1 MGDGFPL
8 IDIVLFAM
16 VAAFLFLRLRSVLGR
31 RTGHER
37 PRPNPFAPPAPE
49 QRPGARPGT
58 LDDMARGEPRGDVVR
73 PLPRPESPREPSR
86 ESARAPVAATGG
98 TPLATGLAEIK
109 LADPSFHEDTF
120 LGGAR
125 VAFEMIVEAFA
136 RGDLA
141 TLRPLLADD
150 VYEKFAGAIRA
161 RQAAN
166 ETLETTLSGIRI
178 LDFLEARMDGRTAVA
193 TVKVVS
199 DQINVLRDSDGKAI
213 DGDPAKPVEVVDL
226 WTFSR
231 NTRSR
236 DPNWTLI
243 ATRTPN

>member
-37 PRPNPFAPPAPE
+37 QRPNPIAQRAPE
-49 QRPGARPGT
+49 QRPDAAARPGI
-58 LDDMARGEPRGDVVR
+58 VR
-73 PLPRPESPREPSR
+73 PLPTARPEPMRP
-86 ESARAPVAATGG
+86 AAPLGA
-98 TPLATGLAEIK
+98 TPLATALAEIK
-109 LADPSFHEDTF
+109 LADPAFHEDSF

-125 VAFEMIVEAFA
+125 VAFEMIVEAYA

-150 VYEKFAGAIRA
+150 VYEKFASAIRA
-161 RQAAN
+161 RESAG
-166 ETLETTLSGIRI
+166 ETLETTLSAVRS
-178 LDFLEARMDGRTAVA
+178 LDIIEARMESRVA
-193 TVKVVS
+193 IVTIKVVS
-199 DQINVLRDSDGKAI
+199 DQINLLRDRNGTVI
-213 DGDPAKPVEVVDL
+213 EGDPAKPVEVVDL

>member
-31 RTGHER
+31 RTGEER
-37 PRPNPFAPPAPE
+37 QRPNPFVRPVAGQRPDQRPDQRPAP
-49 QRPGARPGT
+49 
-58 LDDMARGEPRGDVVR
+58 RGEVR
-73 PLPRPESPREPSR
+73 PLPLEAIRPRVDVAGPVPGP
-86 ESARAPVAATGG
+86 APAA
-98 TPLATGLAEIK
+98 TPLATSLAEIK
-109 LADPSFHEDTF
+109 LADPNFHEDSF
-120 LGGAR
+120 LSGAR
-125 VAFEMIVEAFA
+125 VAFEMIIEAFA

-150 VYEKFAGAIRA
+150 VYEKFAGAIKA
-161 RQAAN
+161 REATG
-166 ETLETTLSGIRI
+166 EVLETTLSGLRI
-178 LDFLEARMDGRTAVA
+178 LDIVEARMDGRVA
-193 TVKVVS
+193 IVTVKFVS
-199 DQINVLRDSDGKAI
+199 DQINILRDRTGAVL

-231 NTRSR
+231 NTRGR

-243 ATRTPN
+243 ATRTPH

>member
-8 IDIVLFAM
+8 IDVVLFAM

-31 RTGHER
+31 RTGQER
-37 PRPNPFAPPAPE
+37 QRPNPFVRPASE
-49 QRPGARPGT
+49 QRPGQPPAQRPE
-58 LDDMARGEPRGDVVR
+58 ARGEIR
-73 PLPRPESPREPSR
+73 PLPRLEAVRPRNDNDGDNDG
-86 ESARAPVAATGG
+86 AAAV
-98 TPLATGLAEIK
+98 TPLATGLAQVK
-109 LADPSFHEDTF
+109 LAEPAFDEEGF

-125 VAFEMIVEAFA
+125 VAFEMIIEAFA
-136 RGDLA
+136 HGDLVR
-141 TLRPLLADD
+141 LRPLLADD
-150 VYEKFAGAIRA
+150 VYEKFAGAIKA
-161 RQAAN
+161 REAAG

-178 LDFLEARMDGRTAVA
+178 LDIVEARMDGRVA
-193 TVKVVS
+193 IVTVKAVS
-199 DQINVLRDSDGKAI
+199 DQINLLRDRSGAVI

-231 NTRSR
+231 VTRAR

>member
-31 RTGHER
+31 RTGQER
-37 PRPNPFAPPAPE
+37 QRPNPLMQRAPE
-49 QRPGARPGT
+49 QRPDPG
-58 LDDMARGEPRGDVVR
+58 ARGETRVDPRTNVVR
-73 PLPRPESPREPSR
+73 PLPPRAEPARP
-86 ESARAPVAATGG
+86 ATPLVGNA

-125 VAFEMIVEAFA
+125 VAFEMIIEAYA

-150 VYEKFAGAIRA
+150 VYEQFASAIRA
-161 RQAAN
+161 RETAG

-178 LDFLEARMDGRTAVA
+178 LDVIEARMEGRTAVV

-199 DQINVLRDSDGKAI
+199 DQINLLRDRAGTVV
-213 DGDPAKPVEVVDL
+213 DGDAAKATEVVDL

-231 NTRSR
+231 NTRAR
-236 DPNWTLI
+236 DPNWALI

>member
-1 MGDGFPL
+1 MGENFPL
-8 IDIVLFAM
+8 IDVVLFAM

-31 RTGHER
+31 RTGHEQQ
-37 PRPNPFAPPAPE
+37 RPNPFVRPAADRSAPDK
-49 QRPGARPGT
+49 RPDA
-58 LDDMARGEPRGDVVR
+58 LGEIR
-73 PLPRPESPREPSR
+73 PLPGPHVEPIRPRPEPEV
-86 ESARAPVAATGG
+86 AR

-109 LADPSFHEDTF
+109 LAEPSFHEDTF
-120 LGGAR
+120 LAGAR
-125 VAFEMIVEAFA
+125 VAFEMIVEAFM
-136 RGDLA
+136 RGDLS

-161 RQAAN
+161 RQAAG

-178 LDFLEARMDGRTAVA
+178 IDVVEARMDGRTALV
-193 TVKVVS
+193 TVKFVS
-199 DQINVLRDSDGKAI
+199 DQINLLRDRAGTVI

-231 NTRSR
+231 DTKAR

-243 ATRTPN
+243 ATRTAH

>member
-8 IDIVLFAM
+8 IDILLFAM

-31 RTGHER
+31 RTGQER
-37 PRPNPFAPPAPE
+37 QRPNPFAPRAPE
-49 QRPGARPGT
+49 QRPGPRPGT
-58 LDDMARGEPRGDVVR
+58 LDDIARGEARSDPRGDVVR
-73 PLPRPESPREPSR
+73 PLPAPREPV
-86 ESARAPVAATGG
+86 RAPLAGASA
-98 TPLATGLAEIK
+98 TPLATALAEIK

-150 VYEKFAGAIRA
+150 VYEKFAGAIKS
-161 RQAAN
+161 RQASD
-166 ETLETTLSGIRI
+166 ETLETTLNGIRI
-178 LDFLEARMDGRTAVA
+178 LDIIEARMDGRTAIV

-199 DQINVLRDSDGKAI
+199 DQINVLRDRAGTVL
-213 DGDPAKPVEVVDL
+213 DGDVTKPVEVVDL

-231 NTRSR
+231 NTRAR

-243 ATRTPN
+243 ATRTPH

>member
-8 IDIVLFAM
+8 IDVVLFAM

-31 RTGHER
+31 RTGQER
-37 PRPNPFAPPAPE
+37 QRPNPFVRPAAEP
-49 QRPGARPGT
+49 RPGQPPE
-58 LDDMARGEPRGDVVR
+58 ARGEIR
-73 PLPRPESPREPSR
+73 PLPRLEAVRPRNDNNG
-86 ESARAPVAATGG
+86 AAAV

-109 LADPSFHEDTF
+109 LAEPTFDEEGF

-125 VAFEMIVEAFA
+125 VAFEMIIEAFA
-136 RGDLA
+136 RGDLVR
-141 TLRPLLADD
+141 LRPLLADD
-150 VYEKFAGAIRA
+150 VYEKFAGAIKA
-161 RQAAN
+161 R
-166 ETLETTLSGIRI
+166 ETAGEKLATTLSGIRI
-178 LDFLEARMDGRTAVA
+178 LDIVEARMDERVAVV

-199 DQINVLRDSDGKAI
+199 DQINLLRDRGGAVI

-231 NTRSR
+231 HTRAR

>member
-31 RTGHER
+31 RTGQER
-37 PRPNPFAPPAPE
+37 QRPNPFVRSAND
-49 QRPGARPGT
+49 QRPGQNPGQRP
-58 LDDMARGEPRGDVVR
+58 LPRGEVR
-73 PLPRPESPREPSR
+73 PLPLEPVRPRAETSPSAVAPS
-86 ESARAPVAATGG
+86 T

-109 LADPSFHEDTF
+109 LADPNFHEDSF
-120 LGGAR
+120 LGGSR
-125 VAFEMIVEAFA
+125 VAFEMIIEAYA

-150 VYEKFAGAIRA
+150 VYEKFAGAIKA
-161 RQAAN
+161 REAAG
-166 ETLETTLSGIRI
+166 ETLETTLSALRI
-178 LDFLEARMDGRTAVA
+178 LDVVEARMDGRVA
-193 TVKVVS
+193 IVTVKFVS
-199 DQINVLRDSDGKAI
+199 DQINILRDRSGAVL
-213 DGDPAKPVEVVDL
+213 DGDPTKPVEVVDL

-231 NTRSR
+231 HTRGR

-243 ATRTPN
+243 ATRTPH

>member
-31 RTGHER
+31 RTGNER
-37 PRPNPFAPPAPE
+37 QRPNPFAQRAPE
-49 QRPGARPGT
+49 RPDQPG
-58 LDDMARGEPRGDVVR
+58 MREPRPDIVR
-73 PLPRPESPREPSR
+73 PLPTIRPEPMRP
-86 ESARAPVAATGG
+86 APDLKAAA
-98 TPLATGLAEIK
+98 TPLATGVAEIK
-109 LADPSFHEDTF
+109 LADPNFHDDSF
-120 LGGAR
+120 LAGAR
-125 VAFEMIVEAFA
+125 VAFEMIVEAYA

-161 RQAAN
+161 RESAG

-178 LDFLEARMDGRTAVA
+178 LDIVEARMDGRVAAV
-193 TVKVVS
+193 TVKFVS
-199 DQINVLRDSDGKAI
+199 DQINLLRDRAGSVL

-231 NTRSR
+231 HTRAR

-243 ATRTPN
+243 ATRTPH

>member
-31 RTGHER
+31 RTGQER
-37 PRPNPFAPPAPE
+37 QRPNPFVQRAPD
-49 QRPGARPGT
+49 QRPGQPAGARP
-58 LDDMARGEPRGDVVR
+58 EPPRPTVVR
-73 PLPRPESPREPSR
+73 PLPAPRAEP
-86 ESARAPVAATGG
+86 AHPVSDGGAAS
-98 TPLATGLAEIK
+98 TPLATGVAEIK
-109 LADPSFHEDTF
+109 LADPAFHEDSF
-120 LGGAR
+120 LAGAR
-125 VAFEMIVEAFA
+125 IAFEMIVEAYA

-150 VYEKFAGAIRA
+150 VYEKFASAIRA
-161 RQAAN
+161 RESAG
-166 ETLETTLSGIRI
+166 ETLETTLSGIRGI
-178 LDFLEARMDGRTAVA
+178 DMVEARMEGRVAVV

-199 DQINVLRDSDGKAI
+199 DQINLLRDRAGTVL

-231 NTRSR
+231 NTRAR

>member
-1 MGDGFPL
+1 MGEGTL
-8 IDIVLFAM
+8 IDVVLFAM

-37 PRPNPFAPPAPE
+37 QRPNPFAPPAADPTQNQKRPDADAARPFGTGGVVPLSTARVE
-49 QRPGARPGT
+49 PIRPRVEPGA
-58 LDDMARGEPRGDVVR
+58 
-73 PLPRPESPREPSR
+73 
-86 ESARAPVAATGG
+86 

-109 LADPSFHEDTF
+109 LADPNFHDDSFLAGT
-120 LGGAR
+120 R
-125 VAFEMIVEAFA
+125 VAFEMIVEAYA

-150 VYEKFAGAIRA
+150 VYEKFAGAIKA
-161 RQAAN
+161 REAAG
-166 ETLETTLSGIRI
+166 ETLESTLSGIRI
-178 LDFLEARMDGRTAVA
+178 LDIVEARMDGRVAIA

-199 DQINVLRDSDGKAI
+199 DQINILRDRAGTI
-213 DGDPAKPVEVVDL
+213 LDGDPAKPVEVVDL

-231 NTRSR
+231 HTRAK

>member
-8 IDIVLFAM
+8 IDVVLFAM

-31 RTGHER
+31 RTGQER
-37 PRPNPFAPPAPE
+37 QRPNPFVRPAAE
-49 QRPGARPGT
+49 QRPGQPPSQSPSQPTAQRP
-58 LDDMARGEPRGDVVR
+58 EPRGEIR
-73 PLPRPESPREPSR
+73 PLPRLEPARPRNDNNDG
-86 ESARAPVAATGG
+86 SAAAGT

-109 LADPSFHEDTF
+109 LADPTFDEESF

-125 VAFEMIVEAFA
+125 VAFEMIIEAFA

-141 TLRPLLADD
+141 RLRPLLADD
-150 VYEKFAGAIRA
+150 VYEKFAGAIKA
-161 RQAAN
+161 REAAG
-166 ETLETTLSGIRI
+166 ETLETTLAGIRI
-178 LDFLEARMDGRTAVA
+178 LDIVEARMDARVAAV
-193 TVKVVS
+193 TVKLVS
-199 DQINVLRDSDGKAI
+199 DQINLLRDRGGAVI

-231 NTRSR
+231 HTKAR

-243 ATRTPN
+243 ATRTLN

>member
-1 MGDGFPL
+1 MGDGSI

-16 VAAFLFLRLRSVLGR
+16 VAAFLFFRLRSVLGR
-31 RTGHER
+31 RTGQER
-37 PRPNPFAPPAPE
+37 QRPNPFVRPTPE
-49 QRPGARPGT
+49 QRPDAGAPRP
-58 LDDMARGEPRGDVVR
+58 DPRPVVQ
-73 PLPRPESPREPSR
+73 PLPRAEPS
-86 ESARAPVAATGG
+86 APAGIVAP

-109 LADPSFHEDTF
+109 LADPSFNEESF

-125 VAFEMIVEAFA
+125 VAFEMIVGAYA
-136 RGDLA
+136 RGDLG

-161 RQAAN
+161 RQSAG
-166 ETLETTLSGIRI
+166 ETLETTLSAIRI
-178 LDFLEARMDGRTAVA
+178 LDVIEARMEGRSAVV
-193 TVKVVS
+193 TIKVVS
-199 DQINVLRDSDGKAI
+199 DQINLLRDRAGAVL
-213 DGDPAKPVEVVDL
+213 DGDTTKPVEVVDL

-231 NTRSR
+231 NTRAR

>member
-1 MGDGFPL
+1 MGDGSI

-16 VAAFLFLRLRSVLGR
+16 VAAFLFFRLRSVLGR
-31 RTGHER
+31 RTGQER
-37 PRPNPFAPPAPE
+37 QRPNPFARPTPE
-49 QRPGARPGT
+49 QRPDAGAPRP
-58 LDDMARGEPRGDVVR
+58 DPRLAVQ
-73 PLPRPESPREPSR
+73 PLPHAEPP
-86 ESARAPVAATGG
+86 APAGIGAP

-109 LADPSFHEDTF
+109 LADPGFNEESF

-125 VAFEMIVEAFA
+125 VAFEMIVGAYA

-161 RQAAN
+161 RQTAG
-166 ETLETTLSGIRI
+166 ETLETTLSAIRI
-178 LDFLEARMDGRTAVA
+178 LDVIEARMEARAAVV
-193 TVKVVS
+193 TIKVVS
-199 DQINVLRDSDGKAI
+199 DQINLLRDRAGAVL
-213 DGDPAKPVEVVDL
+213 DGDPTKSVEVIDL

-231 NTRSR
+231 NTRAR
-236 DPNWTLI
+236 DPNWALI

>member
-8 IDIVLFAM
+8 IDVVLFAM

-31 RTGHER
+31 RTGQER
-37 PRPNPFAPPAPE
+37 QRPNPFVRPAAE
-49 QRPGARPGT
+49 QRPGQPPGQAPAQRP
-58 LDDMARGEPRGDVVR
+58 EPRGEVR
-73 PLPRPESPREPSR
+73 PLPRLEPARPRNDNND
-86 ESARAPVAATGG
+86 AANDAAGVAGS
-98 TPLATGLAEIK
+98 TPLATGVAEIK
-109 LADPSFHEDTF
+109 LADPTFDEEGF

-125 VAFEMIVEAFA
+125 VAFEMIIEAFA

-141 TLRPLLADD
+141 RLRPLLADD
-150 VYEKFAGAIRA
+150 VYEKFAGAIKA
-161 RQAAN
+161 REAAG
-166 ETLETTLSGIRI
+166 ETLETTLAGIRI
-178 LDFLEARMDGRTAVA
+178 LDVVEARMDGRVAVV
-193 TVKVVS
+193 TVKFVS
-199 DQINVLRDSDGKAI
+199 DQINLLRDRAGATI

-231 NTRSR
+231 HTRAR

>member
-31 RTGHER
+31 RTGEER
-37 PRPNPFAPPAPE
+37 QRPNPFVRPAAGQRPDQRPDQRPAP
-49 QRPGARPGT
+49 
-58 LDDMARGEPRGDVVR
+58 RGEVR
-73 PLPRPESPREPSR
+73 PLPLEAIRP
-86 ESARAPVAATGG
+86 RAEAPAAVPGPAPAAT
-98 TPLATGLAEIK
+98 PLSTGLAEIK
-109 LADPSFHEDTF
+109 LADPDFHEDSF
-120 LGGAR
+120 LSGAR
-125 VAFEMIVEAFA
+125 VAFELIIGAFG

-150 VYEKFAGAIRA
+150 VYEKFAGAIKA
-161 RQAAN
+161 REAAG
-166 ETLETTLSGIRI
+166 EMLETTLSGLRI
-178 LDFLEARMDGRTAVA
+178 LDVVEARMDGRVA
-193 TVKVVS
+193 IVTVKFVS
-199 DQINVLRDSDGKAI
+199 DQINILRDRTGAVL

-231 NTRSR
+231 NTRGR

-243 ATRTPN
+243 ATRTPH

>member
-31 RTGHER
+31 RTGQER
-37 PRPNPFAPPAPE
+37 QRPNPFVQRAPE
-49 QRPGARPGT
+49 QRPDQPPSGRE
-58 LDDMARGEPRGDVVR
+58 RSDVVR
-73 PLPRPESPREPSR
+73 PLPIMRPEPTRPPPDLK
-86 ESARAPVAATGG
+86 AGATS
-98 TPLATGLAEIK
+98 LATGVAEIK
-109 LADPSFHEDTF
+109 LADPNFHEDSF
-120 LGGAR
+120 LAGAR
-125 VAFEMIVEAFA
+125 VAFEMIVEAYA

-150 VYEKFAGAIRA
+150 VYEKFAGAIRS
-161 RQAAN
+161 REAAG

-178 LDFLEARMDGRTAVA
+178 LDIVEARMEGRVAVV
-193 TVKVVS
+193 TVKFVS
-199 DQINVLRDSDGKAI
+199 DQINLLRDRAGTVL

-231 NTRSR
+231 NTRGR

>member
-37 PRPNPFAPPAPE
+37 QRPNPIAQRAPE
-49 QRPGARPGT
+49 QRSDTGPPRP
-58 LDDMARGEPRGDVVR
+58 AVVR
-73 PLPRPESPREPSR
+73 PLPTPRVEPARPPIMADPNT
-86 ESARAPVAATGG
+86 A
-98 TPLATGLAEIK
+98 LATGIAEIK
-109 LADPSFHEDTF
+109 LADPNFHEDGF
-120 LGGAR
+120 LAGAR
-125 VAFEMIVEAFA
+125 VAFEMIVEAYA
-136 RGDLA
+136 HGDLA

-161 RQAAN
+161 RESAG
-166 ETLETTLSGIRI
+166 ETLETTLSDIRI
-178 LDFLEARMDGRTAVA
+178 VDIVEARMDGRIAVV

-199 DQINVLRDSDGKAI
+199 DQINMLRDRAGGVL
-213 DGDPAKPVEVVDL
+213 DGDPAKPAEVVDL

-231 NTRSR
+231 HTRAR

>member
-31 RTGHER
+31 RTGQER
-37 PRPNPFAPPAPE
+37 QRPNPFVPE
-49 QRPGARPGT
+49 QRPDQQPNGRERT
-58 LDDMARGEPRGDVVR
+58 DVVR
-73 PLPRPESPREPSR
+73 PLPIMRPEPPRPQPDLKA
-86 ESARAPVAATGG
+86 SA

-109 LADPSFHEDTF
+109 LADPNFHEDSF
-120 LGGAR
+120 LAGAR
-125 VAFEMIVEAFA
+125 VAFEMIVEAYA

-141 TLRPLLADD
+141 ALRPLLADD
-150 VYEKFAGAIRA
+150 VYEKFAGAIRSRESA
-161 RQAAN
+161 G

-178 LDFLEARMDGRTAVA
+178 LDVVEARMEGRVAVV
-193 TVKVVS
+193 TVKFVS
-199 DQINVLRDSDGKAI
+199 DQINLLRDRAGTVL

-231 NTRSR
+231 HTRGR